1 MNIINNYNSNQNMVA
16 PNREM
21 TPEHKAGVKAQKGG
35 YKPDFI
41 DKISEKVV
49 NKRDINDMVSVP
61 RAIFK
66 GYFFFTIGN
75 IINGIAGKIR
85 RNGIA
90 QDINI
95 IGNIFA
101 IIGTYNFVKPFLIK
115 GKELT
120 KDEK

>member
-1 MNIINNYNSNQNMVA
+1 MNIINNYNGNQNIVA
-16 PNREM
+16 PGREM
-21 TPEHKAGVKAQKGG
+21 PSVGKTGAKVQKGG

-61 RAIFK
+61 RSIFK
-66 GYFFFTIGN
+66 GYLFFTIGG
-75 IINGIAGKIR
+75 IINGISSKIR
-85 RNGIA
+85 QIGLA
-90 QDINI
+90 KDINI
-95 IGNIFA
+95 IGDIFS